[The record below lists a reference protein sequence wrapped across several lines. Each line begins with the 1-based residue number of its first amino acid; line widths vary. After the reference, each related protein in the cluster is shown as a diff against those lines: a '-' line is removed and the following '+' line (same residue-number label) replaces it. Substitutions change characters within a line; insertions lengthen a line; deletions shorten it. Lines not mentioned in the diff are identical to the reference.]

1 MVWVVEKKVVHHM
14 LGLGFERVDIPVR
27 VKFEF
32 EVKNGSFVPDSLSTH
47 TVYNKKALERRYPAL
62 DVASLE
68 NSIENTVKR
77 EIFQHLRACG
87 FLDAEDDS
95 GICL

>member
-14 LGLGFERVDIPVR
+14 LSLGFEKVDIPVR

-32 EVKNGSFVPDSLSTH
+32 EVEDGSFVPNSLSSH

-62 DVASLE
+62 DVDSLE
-68 NSIENTVKR
+68 DSIENTVKK
-77 EIFQHLRACG
+77 EILDHLRECG
-87 FLDAEDDS
+87 FLDGEDDS

>member
-14 LGLGFERVDIPVR
+14 LSLGFERVDIPIR

-32 EVKNGSFVPDSLSTH
+32 EVEDGSFVADSLSSH
-47 TVYNKKALERRYPAL
+47 TVYNRDALERRDPAL

-68 NSIENTVKR
+68 DSIENTVER
-77 EIFQHLRACG
+77 EILQYLRECG
-87 FLDAEDDS
+87 FLE
-95 GICL
+95 

>member
-14 LGLGFERVDIPVR
+14 LGLGFEKVDIPI
-27 VKFEF
+27 
-32 EVKNGSFVPDSLSTH
+32 SLSTH
-47 TVYNKKALERRYPAL
+47 TVYNRKALERRYPGL

-68 NSIENTVKR
+68 DSIGKTVKK
-77 EIFQHLRACG
+77 EILDHLRECG